1 MNRGLGG
8 SQRGS
13 VLAGVDA
20 FRLAEILV
28 DLLDE
33 HVSDLD
39 DAGFPVDE
47 LTGAVVETFGDA
59 DVLADD
65 AGFVIALRGGA
76 EFQVTVVQS
85 RR

>member
-1 MNRGLGG
+1 MSPAGPRPPA
-8 SQRGS
+8 
-13 VLAGVDA
+13 VLAGMDA

-39 DAGFPVDE
+39 DAGLPVDE
-47 LTGAVVETFGDA
+47 LTGALVETYGDA
-59 DVLADD
+59 DVLTDD
-65 AGFVIALRGGA
+65 AGFVITLREGA
-76 EFQVTVVQS
+76 EFQVTVVQN